1 MELINGN
8 IIKKL
13 GDLEC
18 EINCLTEMLK
28 EEKEMDSSK
37 IKKELSVAKQMLTKF
52 KKKEGLE

>member
-13 GDLEC
+13 GDLEG

-37 IKKELSVAKQMLTKF
+37 IKKELSVAKQMLTKI
-52 KKKEGLE
+52 KKKEGLI